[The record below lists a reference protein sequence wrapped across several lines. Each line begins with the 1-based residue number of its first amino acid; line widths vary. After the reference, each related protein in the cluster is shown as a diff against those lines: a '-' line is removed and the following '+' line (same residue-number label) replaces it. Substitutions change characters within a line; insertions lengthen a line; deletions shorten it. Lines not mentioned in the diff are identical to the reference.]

1 MSFSITYS
9 ADYSD
14 LDISSYLTDEWLATF
29 GDANHTNGNVTPS
42 NSGGFYGGADQFSGT
57 QYALVSPDNQI
68 SAFLAEGNLTYEFNS
83 HILYGSLDSLTFGD
97 GLVGG
102 DTSEYVIQEPQV
114 TFNGLDLSSTL
125 NEGSAGVV
133 HQSVYGLMTGTV
145 DPLIDALE
153 GIFSG
158 LNASSAFD
166 VAFQD
171 LDLDGDLTITEAEI
185 TAYGSAATAATV
197 GVAEVTDELLAA

>member
-57 QYALVSPDNQI
+57 QYALVSPNNQI
-68 SAFLAEGNLTYEFNS
+68 STFLAEGQLSYNFTNHVLS
-83 HILYGSLDSLTFGD
+83 GSLDSLTFGD
-97 GLVGG
+97 GLAGG
-102 DTSEYVIQEPQV
+102 STSEFVVQEPQV
-114 TFNGLDLSSTL
+114 TFNGLDLSST
-125 NEGSAGVV
+125 GSDGVV
-133 HQSVYGLMTGTV
+133 HQSIYGLMTGTV

>member
-68 SAFLAEGNLTYEFNS
+68 SAFLAEGQLSYNFTNHVLS
-83 HILYGSLDSLTFGD
+83 GSLDSLTFGD
-97 GLVGG
+97 GLAGG
-102 DTSEYVIQEPQV
+102 STSEFVVQEPQV
-114 TFNGLDLSSTL
+114 TFNGLNLSST
-125 NEGSAGVV
+125 GSDGVV
-133 HQSVYGLMTGTV
+133 HQSIYGLMTGTV

-185 TAYGSAATAATV
+185 TAYGSATTAATV

>member
-68 SAFLAEGNLTYEFNS
+68 SAFLAEGQLSYNFTNHVLS
-83 HILYGSLDSLTFGD
+83 GSLDSLTFGD
-97 GLVGG
+97 GLAGG
-102 DTSEYVIQEPQV
+102 STSEFVVQEPQV
-114 TFNGLDLSSTL
+114 TFNGLNLSST
-125 NEGSAGVV
+125 GSDGVV
-133 HQSVYGLMTGTV
+133 HQSIYGLMTGTV